1 MAALAGAA
9 LMAKVLVSTVRVTTI
24 TITTQEATTVKTYAW
39 DMNSDS
45 WTLCTCTH
53 TNTHVN
59 GRIQT

>member
-1 MAALAGAA
+1 
-9 LMAKVLVSTVRVTTI
+9 MAKVLVSKVRVTTI
-24 TITTQEATTVKTYAW
+24 TITTQQATTVKTYAW

-59 GRIQT
+59 GSIQT